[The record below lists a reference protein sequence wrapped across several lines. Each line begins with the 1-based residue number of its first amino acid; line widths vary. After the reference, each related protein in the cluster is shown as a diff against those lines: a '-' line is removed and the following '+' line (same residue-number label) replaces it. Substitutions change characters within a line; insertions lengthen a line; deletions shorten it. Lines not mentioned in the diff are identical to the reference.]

1 MIGLYSILDQ
11 ICHTKLKMRGIF
23 VVRIDLKD
31 AATGISGLSA
41 VAAALLLNLLLT
53 SIAFGHEPKPAKK
66 TTLVG
71 HIVGTACYMGH
82 ESKGEEHLACATECA
97 KAGIPLAILESGTG
111 KLYLPLASDHHSSAN
126 KQLMPYIEK
135 DVRVSGTVV
144 EKGGLKAIVID
155 KIEGAEPQ

>member
-1 MIGLYSILDQ
+1 
-11 ICHTKLKMRGIF
+11 MRIH
-23 VVRIDLKD
+23 LKD
-31 AATGISGLSA
+31 AAPGISGLSA
-41 VAAALLLNLLLT
+41 VGAALLLNLLLT
-53 SIAFGHEPKPAKK
+53 PIAFGHEPKPTKK
-66 TTLVG
+66 TTVVG

-111 KLYLPLASDHHSSAN
+111 KLYLPLATDHHSSAN

-144 EKGGLKAIVID
+144 EKGGLKAIVIE
-155 KIEGAEPQ
+155 KIEVAEPQ

>member
-1 MIGLYSILDQ
+1 M
-11 ICHTKLKMRGIF
+11 
-23 VVRIDLKD
+23 RIDLKD
-31 AATGISGLSA
+31 AATGISGVSI
-41 VAAALLLNLLLT
+41 VGAALLLNLLLT

-82 ESKGEEHLACATECA
+82 ESKGEDHLTCATECA
-97 KAGIPLAILESGTG
+97 KAGIPLAILESGSG
-111 KLYLPLASDHHSSAN
+111 KLYLPLATDHHSSAN

-135 DVRVSGTVV
+135 DVRVIGTVI
-144 EKGGLKAIVID
+144 EKGEMKAIMIE